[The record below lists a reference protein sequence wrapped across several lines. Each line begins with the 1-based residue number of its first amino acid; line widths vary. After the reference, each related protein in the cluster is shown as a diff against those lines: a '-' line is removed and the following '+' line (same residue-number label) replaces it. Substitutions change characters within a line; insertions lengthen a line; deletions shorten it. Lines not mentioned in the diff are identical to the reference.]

1 MSESIVTRNGQVTL
15 TKEIRAKLGIVE
27 GDTINLNLIG
37 DSLIISK
44 KDPNSWDKIGSFLPA
59 NFNKIVREL
68 RSNTS
73 ARLNRLGIYE

>member
-44 KDPNSWDKIGSFLPA
+44 KDPNSWDKIGSFLPE